1 MGDYII
7 YMGVIDQDIKHI
19 LAHDHLMMRPV
30 SKENIASCLQDH
42 PLLCLCVNQD
52 VKVIQMIRALSFVP
66 LLVLT
71 SQCDGKIIHDYY
83 EAGADEV
90 GSSSIHPSILACQI
104 KAYIRRTR
112 DYRLYQEYLIAG
124 SLKISYF
131 EQVVIKEEKRIAL
144 TYKEHQVNVIKL
156 REN

>member
-30 SKENIASCLQDH
+30 SKENVASCLQDH

-52 VKVIQMIRALSFVP
+52 VKVIQMIRDLSFVP

-104 KAYIRRTR
+104 KAFIRRTR
-112 DYRLYQEYLIAG
+112 DYRLYQEYLTAG